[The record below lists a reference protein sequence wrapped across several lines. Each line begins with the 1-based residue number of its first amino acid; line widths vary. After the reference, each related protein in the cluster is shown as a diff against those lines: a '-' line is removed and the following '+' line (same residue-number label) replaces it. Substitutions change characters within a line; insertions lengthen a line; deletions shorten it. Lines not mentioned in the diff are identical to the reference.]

1 MVIVDTTV
9 WIDYFRGSENPETN
23 WLDAHLTR
31 QLWCMREGQNFS
43 SCWRNCGGRAPRRL
57 RSRYSFVILLVALKE
72 SVSELQASLRSLCH
86 SWGLFFTGQMSDKEA
101 CRDFLLTIRIRR
113 IWCRRM

>member
-72 SVSELQASLRSLCH
+72 SASELQASLRGANSLSC
-86 SWGLFFTGQMSDKEA
+86 GRVDGQGGVEFIYQPCVA
-101 CRDFLLTIRIRR
+101 G
-113 IWCRRM
+113 

>member
-23 WLDAHLTR
+23 WLDAHLTG

-72 SVSELQASLRSLCH
+72 SVSELQASPRDAFRFTTFPGAEGAGLLSNAPPGREFTFLR
-86 SWGLFFTGQMSDKEA
+86 A
-101 CRDFLLTIRIRR
+101 CRSGWR
-113 IWCRRM
+113 